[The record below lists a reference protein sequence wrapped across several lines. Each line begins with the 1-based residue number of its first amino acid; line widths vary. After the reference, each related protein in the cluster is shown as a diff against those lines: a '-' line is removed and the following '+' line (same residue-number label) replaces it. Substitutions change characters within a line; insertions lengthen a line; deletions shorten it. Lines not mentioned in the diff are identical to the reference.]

1 MQSREPGEHVMQI
14 ESLTLLDDIVQV
26 RLSGRLDL
34 EGTQSISE
42 KFTFT
47 TTARKAKVIVDLSE
61 VTFLASV
68 GIRLLLT
75 SARAQANRGGQLI
88 LASPQPSVR
97 KVLEASGIDQ
107 LIALVPDIEAARASL
122 RG

>member
-1 MQSREPGEHVMQI
+1 MQLDSF
-14 ESLTLLDDIVQV
+14 TLLDDILQL

-34 EGTQSISE
+34 EGANAINDRFVSA
-42 KFTFT
+42 
-47 TTARKAKVIVDLSE
+47 TTAKEAKIIVDLSQ
-61 VTFLASV
+61 VTFLASI

-75 SARAQANRGGQLI
+75 SARAQANRGGKLI
-88 LASPQPSVR
+88 LAAPQPTVR

-122 RG
+122 KG

>member
-1 MQSREPGEHVMQI
+1 MQI

-34 EGTQSISE
+34 EGTQSISD
-42 KFTFT
+42 KFIFT

-97 KVLEASGIDQ
+97 KVLEAAGIDQ
-107 LIALVPDIEAARASL
+107 LIGVVADVESARASL
-122 RG
+122 KG